1 MKRLSV
7 AITYILPIPLL
18 AIAGVA
24 GARSAVTAADLRLL
38 SIAERV
44 QVANAALCDRQA
56 PALGAALQS
65 RDQFPEASD
74 PGFAAPVA
82 FAVILPDSALANA
95 GIDAGA
101 GLVGIDGAGIAVQP
115 GLEAMPLRDSA
126 HAMLARHSAGR
137 PVRLTVIDQGQT
149 REIELVPPVQCRA
162 LVEVLVRDGRAARSD
177 GRVIQLGLEL
187 IASAT
192 DEEVAA
198 IFAHELAHS
207 VLRHRDRLSGAGVS
221 KGIGGE
227 FGRDRQL
234 NAEAEIEADRLSVHL
249 LANAGYD
256 PQIAPAL
263 WRGALGRKL
272 DAGFF
277 RKQIYLSPEGR
288 AEALDR
294 EIADYLAGG
303 APSWPGHLLA
313 KR

>member
-1 MKRLSV
+1 MKRLSL
-7 AITYILPIPLL
+7 AITYILPLPLL
-18 AIAGVA
+18 AAGGVA
-24 GARSAVTAADLRLL
+24 GAQDAVTTADFRLL
-38 SIAERV
+38 GIAERV
-44 QVANAALCDRQA
+44 QIANAPLCDRQA
-56 PALGAALQS
+56 PALGIALQS
-65 RDQFPEASD
+65 EDQFPQGSD

-82 FAVILPDSALANA
+82 FAAILPGSALAKA
-95 GIDAGA
+95 GVDPGA
-101 GLVGIDGAGIAVQP
+101 GLVAINGDAIAVQP
-115 GLEAMPLRDSA
+115 GLEKMPLRDSA
-126 HAMLARHSAGR
+126 HAMLAQHSAGV
-137 PVRLTVIDQGQT
+137 PLRLTVIYQGHT
-149 REIELVPPVQCRA
+149 REIELMPAAQCRA

-207 VLRHRDRLSGAGVS
+207 VLRHRDRLAGAGVS

-227 FGRDRQL
+227 LGRDRQL

-256 PQIAPAL
+256 PRIAPAL

-272 DAGFF
+272 DAGLF
-277 RKQIYLSPEGR
+277 RKQIYLSPEKR
-288 AEALDR
+288 AQALEQ
-294 EIADYLAGG
+294 EIADYLSGG